1 MDKNTYY
8 KEFNVR
14 EKWIDWDVC
23 LKLVICWDGVRN
35 DGNGMKMS
43 DRWGEWRKGMD
54 YRDRCENGKTIVIW
68 NDTYGLFDGRR

>member
-1 MDKNTYY
+1 MVL
-8 KEFNVR
+8 EMM
-14 EKWIDWDVC
+14 EMEW
-23 LKLVICWDGVRN
+23 
-35 DGNGMKMS
+35 KMS